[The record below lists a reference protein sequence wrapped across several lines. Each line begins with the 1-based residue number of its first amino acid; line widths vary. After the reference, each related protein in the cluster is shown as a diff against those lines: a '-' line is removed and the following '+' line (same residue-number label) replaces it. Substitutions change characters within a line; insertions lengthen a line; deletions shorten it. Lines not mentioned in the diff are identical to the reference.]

1 MIPKFVLNVPN
12 TLTLLRLLAIPV
24 LAAVIYA
31 GDQYNTMALILFLAI
46 WVTDLL
52 DGWIARHFNQITEFG
67 KLFDPLVDKLFQFT
81 TALMLYIVGK
91 LPFWVPAFI
100 FVRELLMIIGSA
112 ILLRHGKIV
121 VQSKW
126 YGKLSTVLF
135 VAAFAVFF
143 VLPADKSHL
152 GKYIFLIPVVWSIFA
167 YLRYYQTAVRPWL
180 LAKLAERKK
189 NESQR

>member
-31 GDQYNTMALILFLAI
+31 GDQYNTLALILFLAI

-52 DGWIARHFNQITEFG
+52 DGWIARRFNQMTEFG
-67 KLFDPLVDKLFQFT
+67 KLFDLLVDKLFQFT

-143 VLPADKSHL
+143 VLPADQRYL
-152 GKYIFLIPVVWSIFA
+152 GKYIFLVPIIWSIFA
-167 YLRYYQTAVRPWL
+167 YFRYYQTAVKPWL
-180 LAKLAERKK
+180 LRKLAERKK

>member
-31 GDQYNTMALILFLAI
+31 GDQYNTLALILFLAI

-52 DGWIARHFNQITEFG
+52 DGWIARRFNQMTEFG

-143 VLPADKSHL
+143 VLPADQRYL
-152 GKYIFLIPVVWSIFA
+152 GKYIFLVPIIWSIFA
-167 YLRYYQTAVRPWL
+167 YFRYYQTAVKPWL
-180 LAKLAERKK
+180 LRKLAERKK